1 MTRNA
6 GQLALPYCLKLRRL
20 ECRKISALQYN
31 ISHSNIARRH
41 ANMTIEL
48 EKETRQEAIKSIER
62 YFIEHM
68 EEPIG
73 NLQAGALLGFI
84 LEEIGPSIYNKA
96 ILDAQERLQQ
106 RVLELDIEIH
116 EKEFGYWGKNK
127 RPR

>member
-1 MTRNA
+1 MPQA
-6 GQLALPYCLKLRRL
+6 FSA
-20 ECRKISALQYN
+20 ALQYN
-31 ISHSNIARRH
+31 ISHPNIARQH

-62 YFIEHM
+62 YFVENM

-96 ILDAQERLQQ
+96 VLDAQERLQQ
-106 RVLELDIEIH
+106 RVQELDIEIH

-127 RPR
+127 RSR